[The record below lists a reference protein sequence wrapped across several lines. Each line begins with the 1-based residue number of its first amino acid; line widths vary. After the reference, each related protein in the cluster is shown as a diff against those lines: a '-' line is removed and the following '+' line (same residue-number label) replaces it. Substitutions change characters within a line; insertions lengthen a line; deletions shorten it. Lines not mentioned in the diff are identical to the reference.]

1 MEDVKYF
8 QKKIYRPLN
17 VPESRL
23 ESDSSFNLGR
33 SAEITRD
40 EVKFQKFIVRL
51 RKRFSDLFNDLLKT
65 QLVLKGVCTLEEWD
79 DMKEHIQYDYV
90 ADNYFSELKAQ
101 EILTERMA
109 LLQQMDPY
117 AGKYFS
123 LEYLRRQ
130 ILRQTEMEFN
140 EIDKQMDEE
149 MKSGQLVS
157 PVQMQ
162 QLELQQMEMA
172 LQPPEPDPAQ
182 QGIDPAD
189 YEQGNI

>member
-8 QKKIYRPLN
+8 QKKLYRALN

>member
-1 MEDVKYF
+1 
-8 QKKIYRPLN
+8 
-17 VPESRL
+17 
-23 ESDSSFNLGR
+23 
-33 SAEITRD
+33 
-40 EVKFQKFIVRL
+40 
-51 RKRFSDLFNDLLKT
+51 
-65 QLVLKGVCTLEEWD
+65 
-79 DMKEHIQYDYV
+79 MKEHIQYDYV

-101 EILTERMA
+101 EILTERMS